1 MWPVLEQCAGYV
13 LVGRLVWGVVGVCRA
28 VPAKRAGCVWGVPG
42 VCRECAR
49 CVLREHAWVVLRVC
63 GVCAGSVPG
72 VCGRAWVGGVPGVCR
87 VVCWVRW
94 GCAMQGIQRGV
105 CRSVRV
111 CRERVPDVG
120 CAGVCRVPG
129 VCRECACVPGV
140 CRCVRRGCVGCV
152 ACA

>member
-1 MWPVLEQCAGYV
+1 MCAARACM
-13 LVGRLVWGVVGVCRA
+13 GRAAGVR
-28 VPAKRAGCVWGVPG
+28 
-42 VCRECAR
+42 
-49 CVLREHAWVVLRVC
+49 
-63 GVCAGSVPG
+63 VCAGSVPG

-87 VVCWVRW
+87 VVCWVRG
-94 GCAMQGIQRGV
+94 GCAMQGIHRGV
-105 CRSVRV
+105 CRSVWV
-111 CRERVPDVG
+111 CWERVPDVG